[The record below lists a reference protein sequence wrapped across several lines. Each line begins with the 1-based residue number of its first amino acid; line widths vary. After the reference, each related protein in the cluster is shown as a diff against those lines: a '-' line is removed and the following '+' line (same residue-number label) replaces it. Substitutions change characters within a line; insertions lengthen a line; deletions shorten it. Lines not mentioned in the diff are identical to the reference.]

1 MLRPFV
7 ALGVG
12 VALFVLMFSV
22 SHAAVPVLLQHQG
35 RLLDASDT
43 PLDGFFDIT
52 YAIFEAPIGGAPLWS
67 EVHPGVSVSDGLFA
81 VTLGSL
87 APLTTDILAGSGG
100 GGGGS
105 LAIER
110 YLEVRVGADPPISPR
125 LRLAA
130 APYSVAAGRIDG
142 DIKTGFGVVVIGDT
156 LTDYHVTFGERVH
169 GGLHAAG
176 NAIASGAALITSE
189 CESSSGNARLSINT
203 KGTGAKREIRSETN
217 ADSGRTVVVADLDD
231 DGAPEYSIES
241 SVDGSGARRRVQSYG
256 IGSSGEDGVEAD
268 LRCTPDSI
276 TETRTYREN
285 GVGRVTFK
293 AKEGAT
299 IARRTTTVV
308 GPANDSTES
317 EAVCDT
323 GGVSLK
329 LKLESTPARLSTN
342 FSVARQTQSATFGQL
357 YDSDGDGVPENEISQ
372 SVTPSTAYHAIKTKG
387 TGAESNRVLTIEN
400 GATPDSLSS
409 ISSIDDDGDTVP
421 ESEISESVTPSTAY
435 HAIKTKGTGADA
447 NRVLVIQS
455 GATPSSLSSTSS
467 IDDDGDTVPESEISQ
482 FVAPT
487 SCSVAINTKGTG
499 ADKGR
504 SAGISCNDSLSIN
517 YLDIDDDDDG
527 ISEAKAVSGVSNL
540 LGGGSGAAAASY
552 ARWIVDSDD
561 DGIPEGDLSHMVT
574 PGTCSVAIKVK
585 GTGADK
591 NRGISSD
598 CDSVE
603 AVHSLSADD
612 DGDGLVDR
620 SVTSS
625 ADTATAQVV
634 ASGSGIS
641 VGMKVKN
648 KGVIKGAININNG
661 FKLAVDFDSDGLGY
675 IDSLLGVGVT
685 PSHRIDVV
693 GGAYCDG
700 TNWVNASDANAKE
713 NFEKVDG
720 AELLEKLSA
729 LEISKWNYKGNEEAE
744 HIGPTAQDFKKAFG
758 VGADDKSISTIDPSG
773 IALAAIKELYA
784 QLKQKNAEIARLQET
799 NAKQLDELRQQLSA
813 LQAAVNKK

>member
-1 MLRPFV
+1 MLRPLV
-7 ALGVG
+7 ALLVG
-12 VALFVLMFSV
+12 IALFVLSFSV

-52 YAIFEAPIGGAPLWS
+52 YAIFEAPVGGVALWT
-67 EVHPGVSVSDGLFA
+67 EVHPGISVTDGLFSA
-81 VTLGSL
+81 TLGSL
-87 APLTTDILAGSGG
+87 VPLTTDILAGSGG

-130 APYSVAAGRIDG
+130 APYSVAAGRVDG
-142 DIKTGFGVVVIGDT
+142 DIKTGPGIVVIGDT
-156 LTDYHVTFGERVH
+156 LSASYATFGERVH

-176 NAIASGAALITSE
+176 SAIASGAALITSD
-189 CESSSGNARLSINT
+189 CDSGAGSARLSINT
-203 KGTGAKREIRSETN
+203 KGTGAKRT
-217 ADSGRTVVVADLDD
+217 GVVIEATPDTAASMRCEHDNEN
-231 DGAPEYSIES
+231 DGLIES
-241 SVDGSGARRRVQSYG
+241 TVDQNSSANSATISVKASKRRYNLLDAFPQRIDMRAIADDQTQQSMISQTSDSDG
-256 IGSSGEDGVEAD
+256 DGVAEV
-268 LRCTPDSI
+268 S
-276 TETRTYREN
+276 
-285 GVGRVTFK
+285 
-293 AKEGAT
+293 
-299 IARRTTTVV
+299 TT
-308 GPANDSTES
+308 S
-317 EAVCDT
+317 VCDT
-323 GGVSLK
+323 GSVSLRQRID
-329 LKLESTPARLSTN
+329 STPARLSTN

-357 YDSDGDGVPENEISQ
+357 YDSDGDDVPENEISQ
-372 SVTPSTAYHAIKTKG
+372 SVTPTTCAHAIKTKG
-387 TGAESNRVLTIEN
+387 TGAESNRVVVIQST
-400 GATPDSLSS
+400 TSPDA
-409 ISSIDDDGDTVP
+409 ISTSRQIDDDGDTVP

-620 SVTSS
+620 SVKSS

-675 IDSLLGVGVT
+675 IDSSLGIGVA

-700 TNWVNASDANAKE
+700 TNWVNASDENSKE

-784 QLKQKNAEIARLQET
+784 QLKQKDAEIARLQEL
-799 NAKQLDELRQQLSA
+799 NAKQLEELRQQLSA
-813 LQAAVNKK
+813 LQTAVNKK

>member
-1 MLRPFV
+1 MLRPHV
-7 ALGVG
+7 ALGFG
-12 VALFVLMFSV
+12 IALFLLSFSV
-22 SHAAVPVLLQHQG
+22 AHAAVPVLLQHQG

-43 PLDGFFDIT
+43 PLNGFFDIT
-52 YAIFEAPIGGAPLWS
+52 YAIFEAPVGGAPLWS
-67 EVHPGVSVSDGLFA
+67 EVHPGVSVTDGLFA

-87 APLTTDILAGSGG
+87 VPLTTDILAGSGGGG

-130 APYSVAAGRIDG
+130 APYSVATGRVDG
-142 DIKTGFGVVVIGDT
+142 DIRTGPGVIVVGDT
-156 LTDYHVTFGERVH
+156 LGDFHATFGERVS

-176 NAIASGAALITSE
+176 SAIASGAALITSE
-189 CESSSGNARLSINT
+189 CASSDGSARLAINT

-241 SVDGSGARRRVQSYG
+241 SVDASGARRRVQSYG
-256 IGSSGEDGVEAD
+256 IGSSGEDGVEVD
-268 LRCTPDSI
+268 LRCTPDSV

-285 GVGRVTFK
+285 GVGRITFK

-299 IARRTTTVV
+299 IARRTTTVL
-308 GPANDSTES
+308 GAGDDSTEVD
-317 EAVCDT
+317 EVCDT
-323 GGVSLK
+323 SGVSTNFEVK
-329 LKLESTPARLSTN
+329 GTMGPRLSTN
-342 FSVARQTQSATFGQL
+342 LTVGKSSARSAMSA
-357 YDSDGDGVPENEISQ
+357 DSDDDGFPESEISG

-387 TGAESNRVLTIEN
+387 TGAESNRVLTLEN

-409 ISSIDDDGDTVP
+409 V
-421 ESEISESVTPSTAY
+421 
-435 HAIKTKGTGADA
+435 
-447 NRVLVIQS
+447 
-455 GATPSSLSSTSS
+455 SS

-482 FVAPT
+482 FVTPT
-487 SCSVAINTKGTG
+487 
-499 ADKGR
+499 
-504 SAGISCNDSLSIN
+504 
-517 YLDIDDDDDG
+517 
-527 ISEAKAVSGVSNL
+527 
-540 LGGGSGAAAASY
+540 
-552 ARWIVDSDD
+552 
-561 DGIPEGDLSHMVT
+561 
-574 PGTCSVAIKVK
+574 TCSVAIKTR

-591 NRGISSD
+591 NRVISSD
-598 CDSVE
+598 CDSIE
-603 AVHSLSADD
+603 AVHTLSADD
-612 DGDGLVDR
+612 DGDGLLDR
-620 SVTSS
+620 SVTSM
-625 ADTATAQVV
+625 ADTASAEVV

-648 KGVIKGAININNG
+648 KGIIKGAINVNNG
-661 FKLAVDFDSDGLGY
+661 FKLVIDFDSDGLGY
-675 IDSLLGVGVT
+675 IDSSLGIGVT

-700 TNWVNASDANAKE
+700 TNWVNASDVNAKE

-720 AELLEKLSA
+720 AELLERLSD
-729 LEISKWNYKGNEEAE
+729 LEITKWNYKGDEDAE
-744 HIGPTAQDFKKAFG
+744 HIGPTAQDFKKTFG

-784 QLKQKNAEIARLQET
+784 QLKQKDAEIARQRET
-799 NAKQLDELRQQLSA
+799 NAEQLDELRRQLSA